1 VNFSSQFFTAKPLA
15 RRKPRLAH
23 IKAPGGVTVD
33 AMAADPLGGG
43 LETIAVWM
51 DFQIFLRQEGHRD
64 A

>member
-1 VNFSSQFFTAKPLA
+1 
-15 RRKPRLAH
+15 
-23 IKAPGGVTVD
+23 
-33 AMAADPLGGG
+33 MAADPLGGG